1 MKEYIEEKKGLTPLL
16 AAEEAARCLL
26 CLDAPC
32 SKACPANTDPAK
44 FIRSLRFRNLEG
56 AIDTIRINNPMGA
69 ICARVCPTEKYC
81 QQGCI
86 RAGLDKPIDIGGLQ
100 RFLTDYEDAIGYKA
114 IEPSNEKKDR
124 VAIIGSGPAGLSAAN
139 ILAREG
145 YQVTIFEKR
154 KRAGGYL
161 TYGIPP
167 YRLPLSVVDKE
178 IKHTLD
184 LGVKIVYDHAFL
196 TDVSFGSLKVE
207 GFKAVILAT
216 GYDMG
221 LSLPIFKDNPYVET
235 AVEFLDR
242 VKISEG
248 KVALPSSLLIIGGG
262 DVAMDVAVTAKKLAV
277 KSVTAVARET
287 MDVFPSSKEEYDLAI
302 ANKVSII
309 SGFTPVEAIGNKV
322 VFKEVDG
329 EGKLELQAPKIILA
343 VGQGPS
349 SYDPDLAVDR
359 RDLVVNNYMTNLDG
373 VFACGDITEGDKTVV
388 HAVKKGKEAALA
400 VIQYLSGGAK

>member
-100 RFLTDYEDAIGYKA
+100 RFLTDYEDAIDYKA

-216 GYDMG
+216 GYDVG

-287 MDVFPSSKEEYDLAI
+287 MDVFPASKEEYDLAI

-309 SGFTPVEAIGNKV
+309 AGFTPVEAIGNKV

>member
-100 RFLTDYEDAIGYKA
+100 RFLTDYEDAIDYKA

-216 GYDMG
+216 GYDVG

-287 MDVFPSSKEEYDLAI
+287 MDVFPASKEEYDLAI

-309 SGFTPVEAIGNKV
+309 AGFTPVEAIGNKV

-329 EGKLELQAPKIILA
+329 EGILELQAPKIILA

-349 SYDPDLAVDR
+349 SYDPDLAVER